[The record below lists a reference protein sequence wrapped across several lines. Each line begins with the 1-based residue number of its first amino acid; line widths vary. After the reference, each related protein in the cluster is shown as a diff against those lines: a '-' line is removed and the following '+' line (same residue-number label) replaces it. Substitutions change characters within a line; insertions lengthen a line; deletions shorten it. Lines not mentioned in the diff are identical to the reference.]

1 MSSVPRQTHEAFEIP
16 EKRDAVIRSDRRA
29 IIGIHSELE
38 FQFGSFEVSNYSA
51 TGIAILSAPG
61 TDHFNSSELYAASHT
76 VDGIKVGNYQ
86 LTLARKVQLA
96 SGEGTQVAFELKSGS
111 VPIDKINTVIKF
123 RKVLHGFSETQQ
135 EMSKI
140 PHEFRRLTLEAKLF
154 LQNLEARVE
163 ELRAERKY
171 CSLQELQ
178 NFEET
183 LIPIAADFI
192 GRFFKPAYPE
202 LEASLKA
209 VPETDIPAC
218 VSFFREQLKEL
229 IYQSSFAHRSVAK
242 PLGYAGDFEMMNIIY
257 RNEAAGDSLFG
268 KCLHAYWL
276 SHPEAKA
283 VRNRSRYL
291 FGLLSHVIR
300 QAAGA
305 PLKIGSIACGPA
317 REVQM
322 ILESADAQGLD
333 LANCEFHLLDQDIK
347 ALKHSHERL
356 WEIAKVTNSPAKL
369 NFINKAIKNVITRGL
384 SDADF
389 DVIYSAGLFDY
400 FSDPVAQLGAKAL
413 FKHLKP
419 GGQLVIGN
427 FNLTTP
433 NQFTMRL
440 ALDWSLIYRS
450 EEDLQR
456 LYGNLG
462 GNLRIE
468 QEPEGVNLFCV
479 VRKPETA

>member
-1 MSSVPRQTHEAFEIP
+1 V
-16 EKRDAVIRSDRRA
+16 V
-29 IIGIHSELE
+29 
-38 FQFGSFEVSNYSA
+38 
-51 TGIAILSAPG
+51 
-61 TDHFNSSELYAASHT
+61 
-76 VDGIKVGNYQ
+76 
-86 LTLARKVQLA
+86 RKGQQ
-96 SGEGTQVAFELKSGS
+96 SGGGAQIAFELKSGT
-111 VPIDKINTVIKF
+111 VPIDKIHTVIKF
-123 RKVLHGFSETQQ
+123 RKVVNGFKESQQ

-140 PHEFRRLTLEAKLF
+140 PQEFRRLTLEAKLF

-171 CSLQELQ
+171 CSLEELQ
-178 NFEET
+178 SFEDT
-183 LIPIAADFI
+183 LIPIAAEFMTE
-192 GRFFKPAYPE
+192 FFKPAYPQ
-202 LEASLKA
+202 LEASLKKVSEA
-209 VPETDIPAC
+209 DLPAC
-218 VSFFREQLKEL
+218 VAFFREQLKDL

-257 RNEAAGDSLFG
+257 RNEHAGDSLFG

-291 FGLLSHVIR
+291 YGVLAYRIR
-300 QAAGA
+300 QAAGS

-322 ILESADAQGLD
+322 LIESSEQESLD
-333 LANCEFHLLDQDIK
+333 LSGCEFHLLDQDIK

-356 WEIAKVTNSPAKL
+356 WQIARSRNSPVRL
-369 NFINKAIKNVITRGL
+369 NFVNKAIKNVITRGL
-384 SDADF
+384 TERDF
-389 DVIYSAGLFDY
+389 DLIYSAGLFDY

-413 FKHLKP
+413 YGHLKP

-450 EEDLQR
+450 VDDLKR
-456 LYGNLG
+456 LFGNLG
-462 GNLRIE
+462 GVLSVE

-479 VRKPETA
+479 IRKPEAI